1 MSTQIVS
8 TAEVTTLP
16 LAGRLSDYVQL
27 VRPKIAV
34 MVLVTTLIGG
44 LLAAQGKIDGL
55 TLFLTV
61 LGTGLVTAGASALNQ
76 LLEKRSDARMYR
88 TENRPLPAKRLG
100 STEVMILGL
109 ATTLAGL
116 AILAFLNTGPAAA
129 LVAATSFVLYVF
141 AYTPAKR
148 RTWLNT
154 FIGAVPGALPP
165 LIGWAGIRGTLNWE
179 AMPLFLILFFWQ
191 VPHFMAIAWIYRDDY
206 RRAGLKM
213 LPNFDPTG
221 VRTTWAMISHMM
233 LLLAV
238 SLLPLRFGAGWLF
251 AVGAAALGLF
261 FLAPMLKFA
270 RDHSVTTARQVLRL
284 SLVYLPGVLI
294 LLLCDRFV

>member
-1 MSTQIVS
+1 MSTPVVT

-34 MVLVTTLIGG
+34 MVLATTLIGA
-44 LLAAQGKIDGL
+44 LLAARGAVDGMIL
-55 TLFLTV
+55 VWTL
-61 LGTGLVTAGASALNQ
+61 LGTALVTAGASALNQ
-76 LLEKRSDARMYR
+76 LLEKYTDARMQR
-88 TENRPLPAKRLG
+88 TENRPLPAKRL
-100 STEVMILGL
+100 SSAEVMILGL
-109 ATTLAGL
+109 TATLAGL
-116 AILAFLNTGPAAA
+116 AILAFLKSGPAAA

-148 RTWLNT
+148 RIWLNT
-154 FIGAVPGALPP
+154 FIGAIPGALPP

-221 VRTTWAMISHMM
+221 VRTTWAMISHMT

-251 AVGAAALGLF
+251 AVGAAALGLL

-270 RDHSVTTARQVLRL
+270 RDHSVATARRILRL

>member
-1 MSTQIVS
+1 MSTHVVT
-8 TAEVTTLP
+8 TAEVTSLP

-34 MVLVTTLIGG
+34 MVLVTTLIGA
-44 LLAAQGKIDGL
+44 LLAASGKVDGL
-55 TLFLTV
+55 TLLWTL

-76 LLEKRSDARMYR
+76 LLEKRSDACMHR
-88 TENRPLPAKRLG
+88 TENRPLPAKRLS

-109 ATTLAGL
+109 AVTLAGL
-116 AILAFLNTGPAAA
+116 AILAFLKSGPAAA
-129 LVAATSFVLYVF
+129 LVAAASFVLYVF

-148 RTWLNT
+148 PTWLNT

-179 AMPLFLILFFWQ
+179 VLPLFLILFFWQ
-191 VPHFMAIAWIYRDDY
+191 VPHFMAIAWMYRDDY

-221 VRTTWAMISHMM
+221 VKTSLAMISHMM

-238 SLLPLRFGAGWLF
+238 SLLPLRFGAGWLYAVA
-251 AVGAAALGLF
+251 AVGLGLM

-270 RDHSVTTARQVLRL
+270 RDHSLHTARRVLQL

-294 LLLCDRFV
+294 LLLCDRLV